1 MSSLSVLSVKLWTSP
16 ILYIAT
22 VRTRDYFICF
32 KCYVQHCCMSSP
44 SVSSVKE
51 MNQSDLVYRK
61 CSSTIRQIPNCS
73 TACILF
79 DIITKGTWLNYNF
92 RRKACSNLMS
102 ATPFQLGCSILSY
115 PIRAACAPLWVRHPS
130 GVCGRPALLKQR
142 EPAGHCAR
150 CACFLARGPETI
162 AHGLRVAGSIRN
174 PKASSPGFVFVGKNW
189 AQIPV
194 HQGSGSAVQGSQW
207 LWLCKSSSS
216 VWKSQT
222 VVLQNRTKHTVR
234 GEPYVLERKADLAEA
249 SNRVE

>member
-51 MNQSDLVYRK
+51 MNQSDLVYGK

-79 DIITKGTWLNYNF
+79 DIITKGTWSNYNF
-92 RRKACSNLMS
+92 RRKAFDVVYIFSV
-102 ATPFQLGCSILSY
+102 GCSILSY
-115 PIRAACAPLWVRHPS
+115 PVRAACAPLLVVRLAS
-130 GVCGRPALLKQR
+130 AVGQALLKQR